1 MFAIPPFTRRQIG
14 ILLAMGALLWF
25 VAAMLIRVIGPMG
38 AFDGSNR
45 TWLYLLV
52 IPGTLP
58 FIFAIRRVAGL
69 AVRQHG
75 LGVAVVTMA
84 AMLIDGIALAWF
96 PWIYA
101 DTIELVAAA
110 GAVILWGA
118 GVGMALGFLV
128 DSRAG

>member
-1 MFAIPPFTRRQIG
+1 MNALTRRQLG
-14 ILLAMGALLWF
+14 ILLGMGTLLWF

-38 AFDGSNR
+38 AFEGSNR
-45 TWLYLLV
+45 VWLYLLV

-58 FIFAIRRVAGL
+58 FVFIIRRVAGL
-69 AVRQHG
+69 AAGQTG

-84 AMLIDGIALAWF
+84 ALLIDGVALAWF

-101 DTIELVAAA
+101 DTVELLAAA

-118 GVGMALGFLV
+118 GVGMVLGFAV
-128 DSRAG
+128 DAKG